1 MKRSIFSFINRLF
14 AEFSGWFLLAIM
26 FLLILDF
33 VSRAMVHPL
42 QGVSELAVFVLVAS
56 VYFGIPHCE
65 ETNTHVK
72 VELFTSILPAK
83 LRKIINVF
91 TYLIAVITSGIV
103 TYAVLMNMLKAYH
116 SREAVAGTVPLQ
128 TYPVKIIMFLGFL
141 FYSIQ
146 LVINLL
152 KEVKSK

>member
-1 MKRSIFSFINRLF
+1 MKRNIFSFINRLF

-26 FLLILDF
+26 FLLVLDF

-72 VELFTSILPAK
+72 VELFTSILPVK
-83 LRKIINVF
+83 LRKIVNVF
-91 TYLIAVITSGIV
+91 TYLIAVITSGVV
-103 TYAVLMNMLKAYH
+103 TYAVLMNMLKAYY
-116 SREAVAGTVPLQ
+116 SREAIAGTVPLQ

-141 FYSIQ
+141 FYCIQ
-146 LVINLL
+146 LLINLF
-152 KEVKSK
+152 KEAKSK